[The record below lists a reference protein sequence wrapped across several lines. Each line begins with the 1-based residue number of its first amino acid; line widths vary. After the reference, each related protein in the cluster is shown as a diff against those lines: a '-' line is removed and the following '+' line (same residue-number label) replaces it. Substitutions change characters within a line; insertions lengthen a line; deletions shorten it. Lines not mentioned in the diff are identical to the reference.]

1 MSEKETQGSKA
12 KMGLPAKTEIHLWS
26 QNFLSNWFFVWVY
39 PIISKGSLENI
50 ANLTFIL
57 RKQESAQVNV
67 DLLDKAY
74 QKELRENAS

>member
-1 MSEKETQGSKA
+1 MSEKEQGSKA
-12 KMGLPAKTEIHLWS
+12 QMGLPAKTEIHLWS
-26 QNFLSNWFFVWVY
+26 QNFMSNWFFVWVF
-39 PIISKGSLENI
+39 PIIKKGSLENI
-50 ANLTFIL
+50 ANLKFVL